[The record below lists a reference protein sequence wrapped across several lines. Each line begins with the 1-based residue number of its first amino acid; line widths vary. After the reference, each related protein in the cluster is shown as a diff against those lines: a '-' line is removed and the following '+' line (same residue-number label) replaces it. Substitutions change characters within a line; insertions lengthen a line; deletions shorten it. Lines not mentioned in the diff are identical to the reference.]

1 MSPRGSAPDEG
12 TSGLRLAEAV
22 PNGPPSGRAAVAV
35 RVTRWW
41 TRVYTAG
48 LPVDLRDARRAEV
61 ESDLWESVAD
71 GAPPRQILARLAL
84 GIADDLSWSLTFMDT
99 TTRHTAGWSLG
110 SLAVFTMAWLWLSQA
125 PQSAVMRE
133 SVWAFP
139 MALVNHLVGLVLLV
153 GMRLPLDLR
162 LMGWAFGGMRVSQ
175 LAKRTAPLA
184 LVGGIVTVISGM
196 ALYAADPARMSSN
209 PMFLFKIAA
218 LAAALVNAWIFH
230 AVLVR
235 RVGDWDNSARLPA
248 IVQASGYT
256 SVLLWTA
263 LIVAG
268 RLIAFTGN

>member
-1 MSPRGSAPDEG
+1 MSPASA
-12 TSGLRLAEAV
+12 
-22 PNGPPSGRAAVAV
+22 GPPFGRPLVAV
-35 RVTRWW
+35 GVARWW
-41 TRVYTAG
+41 TRFYTAG

-71 GAPPRQILARLAL
+71 GAPSRHILARLAL
-84 GIADDLSWSLTFMDT
+84 GVVDDLTWSLTFMDT
-99 TTRHTAGWSLG
+99 TTRHTTGWSIG
-110 SLAVFTMAWLWLSQA
+110 SLAVVAMAWLWLSQA
-125 PQSAVMRE
+125 PQSVVMRE

-139 MALVNHLVGLVLLV
+139 VALVNHLVGLVLLV

-162 LMGWAFGGMRVSQ
+162 LMGWAFGGMPVSQ

-184 LVGGIVTVISGM
+184 LVGGIVTVVSGL

-209 PMFLFKIAA
+209 PMFLLKVAA
-218 LAAALVNAWIFH
+218 LAAALLNAWVFH

-235 RVGDWDNSARLPA
+235 RIGDWDDAVTLPP
-248 IVQASGYT
+248 IVQASGYA